1 MVVGRSGGLLCV
13 LGMIGC
19 MLTACAGSGSTRDP
33 DDRRYV
39 ERGLTASEQRSGQ
52 ARPSGASMTS
62 RPPVML
68 RGESISWETLLPRLS
83 EAAGAL
89 VVEEVVLERLLEGEC
104 VRAGIRLTPDMLERE
119 RDLLVSTMGEAAGVS
134 TSEESERLLD
144 RVRRERGVGPA
155 RFESQIRRSAMLRA
169 LVQDQVSLTEEALR
183 LGYELRYGRAYRVRV
198 IVVGTAREASA
209 AVRRVRAGESFGEV
223 AAMMS
228 SDDSAARGGIIDPIN
243 PEDTSWPESIRRVV
257 GMLEPGGI
265 SEPVSVDQGYAIVR
279 LDEVIPPPADRPSF
293 EEARTSLVREV
304 RLRQEQ
310 LLMARFARRLLDEAE
325 VRVLDPSLGWTTR

>member
-1 MVVGRSGGLLCV
+1 MVSRRSGGWL
-13 LGMIGC
+13 C
-19 MLTACAGSGSTRDP
+19 MLSVVGLVLSACAGSGGARDP

-39 ERGLTASEQRSGQ
+39 ERGLTASEQRSAQG
-52 ARPSGASMTS
+52 RSVGASAMD

-68 RGESISWETLLPRLS
+68 RGEAISWDTLLPRLG

-89 VVEEVVLERLLEGEC
+89 AVEEVVLERLLEGEC
-104 VRAGIRLTPDMLERE
+104 ARAGIRLTPEMLERE
-119 RDLLVSTMGEAAGVS
+119 RDLLVSTMGEAAGA
-134 TSEESERLLD
+134 TTAQEAERLLD
-144 RVRRERGVGPA
+144 RVRRERGVGPV
-155 RFESQIRRSAMLRA
+155 RFESQLRRSAMLRA

-209 AVRRVRAGESFGEV
+209 AVRRTRAGESFGEV
-223 AAMMS
+223 AAMVS
-228 SDDSAARGGIIDPIN
+228 TDDSAARGGIIDPIN
-243 PEDTSWPESIRRVV
+243 LSDTSWPESIRRIV

-279 LDEVIPPPADRPSF
+279 LDEVIPAPADRPSF

-310 LLMARFARRLLDEAE
+310 LLMARLARRLLDEAE